1 MKKASALLLTGVFAL
16 TATLSQAQE
25 TASDIVKK
33 HNEAVGGA
41 KNWSKINS
49 LKKEGTMTAM
59 GMDLPTTFTV
69 LKGKGMRQ
77 DFSVMGSDCY
87 VILTPTGGWSF
98 IPPQGQTKPEPMP
111 EEQLKDVDQVLEI
124 QDPLMAASDKKYTIE
139 LVGKEDI
146 DGKPCHK
153 LKVTDAD
160 KKEVTYFVDAATY
173 YVTREVSTANVQG
186 QDMEVVKTYSDYK
199 KLPEGIVLAM
209 KEDGGES
216 GSMTYTKI
224 EANTVKDESVFK
236 PAQ

>member
-1 MKKASALLLTGVFAL
+1 MKKASALLLTGVFAI
-16 TATLSQAQE
+16 TASLSQAQE
-25 TASDIVKK
+25 TAADIVKK

-59 GMDLPTTFTV
+59 GMDFPASFTL
-69 LKGKGMRQ
+69 LKDKGMRQ
-77 DFSVMGSDCY
+77 DFSVMGTDCY
-87 VILTPTGGWSF
+87 VIITPTAGWTF
-98 IPPQGQTKPEPMP
+98 IPPQGHTKPEPMP
-111 EEQLKDVDQVLEI
+111 EEQLKDAAKVLVIE
-124 QDPLMAASDKKYTIE
+124 DALMAASDKKYTIE

-160 KKEVTYFVDAATY
+160 KKETTYFVDVATY

-186 QDMEVVKTYSDYK
+186 QDMEIVKNLSDYK

-224 EANTVKDESVFK
+224 EANTVKDDSIFK
-236 PAQ
+236 VAQ